1 NGAGKPTL
9 FNILTD
15 KIGPDYCMIFI
26 HQDIKLDYLEKILTI
41 DSDMTIYDYCLSGFD
56 DLIKLEA
63 EIRDLE
69 KKMSKEEN
77 QETLASIMEEY
88 TRKSELYHSKNG
100 YAIESELEG
109 TLSAMGFDKGEFN
122 KKISD
127 LSGGQKARVE

>member
-1 NGAGKPTL
+1 MNVLNVSNLSKSYPNKEIFSGLSFNLKKGDKAGLVGLNGAGKSTL

-15 KIGPDYCMIFI
+15 KISPDYGKIFI
-26 HQDIKLDYLEKILTI
+26 PQDIKLGYLEQILTI
-41 DSDMTIYDYCLSGFD
+41 DSDMTIYDYCLSVFD

-88 TRKSELYHSKNG
+88 TRKSELYH
-100 YAIESELEG
+100 
-109 TLSAMGFDKGEFN
+109 
-122 KKISD
+122 
-127 LSGGQKARVE
+127 